1 VLVGTADGAFV
12 RVEVVT
18 DDIIHVE
25 AVPSGGRLPNKNSL
39 MVVPQKYGTR
49 YTLNKSDDN
58 VEIITNTLKVTV
70 RKADGRVSYSTADG
84 TPITEEIAR

>member
-1 VLVGTADGAFV
+1 MFETYAGCQTAPNDFMSKTATLLITAAFMLASCAPGAWRTRHGVLVGTADGAFV

-39 MVVPQKYGTR
+39 MVVPQKYGT
-49 YTLNKSDDN
+49 
-58 VEIITNTLKVTV
+58 
-70 RKADGRVSYSTADG
+70 
-84 TPITEEIAR
+84 